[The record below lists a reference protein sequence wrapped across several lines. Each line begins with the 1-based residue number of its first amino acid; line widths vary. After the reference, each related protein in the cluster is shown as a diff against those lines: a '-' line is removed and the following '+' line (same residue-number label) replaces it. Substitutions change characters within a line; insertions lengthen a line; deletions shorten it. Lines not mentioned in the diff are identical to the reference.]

1 MNDVYHGHIILFDGI
16 CNLCIWS
23 IRFIIRRD
31 VNNVFKFVSL
41 QSQLG
46 KDLLDKHQID
56 WKKNDSIIIVS
67 EHNVRFK
74 SSAVLYILSKLNTY
88 WRWLVIFYIIP
99 YPLRDMLYIL
109 VAKTRYLFFGK
120 RDKCMLPDDN
130 IKSKFLSL

>member
-1 MNDVYHGHIILFDGI
+1 MNDGYHGHIILFDGI

-46 KDLLDKHQID
+46 KDLLGKHQID
-56 WKKNDSIIIVS
+56 WKKNDSIIVVS
-67 EHNVRFK
+67 ENNVRFK
-74 SSAVLYILSKLNTY
+74 SSAVLYILSQLNTY
-88 WRWLVIFYIIP
+88 WRWLVVFYIIP